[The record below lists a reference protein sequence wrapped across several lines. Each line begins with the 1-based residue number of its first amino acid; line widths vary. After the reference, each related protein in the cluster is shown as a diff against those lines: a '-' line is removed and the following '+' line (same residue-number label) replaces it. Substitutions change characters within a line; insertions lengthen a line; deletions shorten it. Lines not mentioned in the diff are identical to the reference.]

1 MIKDV
6 IKKVSAEEILDS
18 RGEPTV
24 EVTVELQS
32 GLAAKASVP
41 SGASTGAFEA
51 HELRDQDPNRYN
63 GKGVLKAVANVNQQ
77 IDKAL
82 RDLEITSQQKID
94 SVMIEIDGTENK
106 SNLGANAILGVSMA
120 VARAASK
127 SLGLPLYEYLGSLFG
142 KKEYSLPIP
151 LVNLINGGKHASTNL
166 NMQEFWVIP
175 TGQRTFHER
184 LRCATEIFQVL
195 GQLLRNDK
203 KDTDVGN
210 EGGYAPDFKSH
221 KEALDYLVRAVEGAK
236 YKLGADV
243 FLGLDVAASE
253 FFNADR
259 NIYRLELEG
268 SDFTST
274 EFTNYM
280 LGLAKSYS
288 LAAVEDPL
296 AEEDW
301 LSWVSLTAEMK
312 KYDPNLRIIGDDI
325 FATNSKRFQKGIDMG
340 VANSILIKLN
350 QIGTV
355 SETLD
360 TIRLAKK
367 HGYKTAISH
376 RSGETVDTFIA
387 DLAVA
392 VGSEFI
398 KTGSVARGE
407 RTAKYNR
414 LLNIESEFNV

>member
-1 MIKDV
+1 MIKDI

-77 IDKAL
+77 IDRAL
-82 RDLEITSQQKID
+82 KDMEITDQQKID
-94 SVMIEIDGTENK
+94 SVMIELDGTDNK

-120 VARAASK
+120 VARVASK
-127 SLGLPLYEYLGSLFG
+127 FLGMPLYQYLGNLYG
-142 KKEYSLPIP
+142 NKKYSFPVP
-151 LVNLINGGKHASTNL
+151 LVNLINGGRHASTNL
-166 NMQEFWVIP
+166 NMQEFWVVL
-175 TGQRTFHER
+175 TSQETFHDR
-184 LRCATEIFQVL
+184 LRCATEIFQAL

-221 KEALDYLVRAVEGAK
+221 KEALDYLARAVEQAK
-236 YKLGADV
+236 YKLGHDV

-253 FFNADR
+253 LFDADR
-259 NIYRLELEG
+259 NIYRLELED
-268 SDFTST
+268 SDYTPA
-274 EFTNYM
+274 EFSGYM
-280 LGLAKSYS
+280 QNLAKSYP
-288 LAAVEDPL
+288 LIALEDPL

-301 LSWVSLTAEMK
+301 NNWVSLTAEMK
-312 KYDPNLRIIGDDI
+312 KSFPNLSLIGDDI
-325 FATNSKRFQKGIDMG
+325 FVTNSKRLQKGIELG
-340 VANSILIKLN
+340 AANAILIKLN

-355 SETLD
+355 SETLQ
-360 TIRLAKK
+360 TIKLAKSN
-367 HGYKTAISH
+367 GYKTAISH

-387 DLAVA
+387 DLSVA

-414 LLNIESEFNV
+414 LLNIESELNA